1 MHKAVLI
8 LALAILALPAAALA
22 QHDDHG
28 DAEVAKVTAKWQ
40 SAYNAGDGAAVAAL
54 YTDDAV
60 LMPPNSPPVTGGQA
74 IEAFWSEAVGQGAT
88 TELTS
93 KEVYAMGDMA
103 VEVGMYSGT
112 NADGS
117 HQDHGHFTV
126 IYKKVDGKWMMFR
139 DMWNS
144 DMSM

>member
-1 MHKAVLI
+1 MHKAVLVF
-8 LALAILALPAAALA
+8 ALGLLALPATALA

-28 DAEVAKVTAKWQ
+28 NDEIVKVGAKWQ
-40 SAYNAGDGAAVAAL
+40 AAFNAGDGAGIAAL
-54 YTDDAV
+54 YTQDAM
-60 LMPPNSPPVTGGQA
+60 LLPPNSAPVSGTEA
-74 IEAFWSEAVGQGAT
+74 ITAFWTAGVSQGAT

-126 IYKKVDGKWMMFR
+126 VYKKVDGKWMMYR

-144 DMSM
+144 DMAP

>member
-1 MHKAVLI
+1 MHKAVLVF
-8 LALAILALPAAALA
+8 ALAILALPATALA

-28 DAEVAKVTAKWQ
+28 NADVAKVTAEWQ
-40 SAYNAGDGAAVAAL
+40 AAYNAGDGAAVAAL
-54 YTDDAV
+54 YTKDAM
-60 LMPPNSPPVTGGQA
+60 LLPPNSAPVHGAEA
-74 IEAFWSEAVGQGAT
+74 IKAFWTEGVSQGAT

-93 KEVYAMGDMA
+93 KEVYSMGDMA

>member
-1 MHKAVLI
+1 MRKAGLFI
-8 LALAILALPAAALA
+8 AIALMALPGTALA
-22 QHDDHG
+22 QQG
-28 DAEVAKVTAKWQ
+28 SSVDAEIANVGAKWQ
-40 SAYNAGDGAAVAAL
+40 AAFNAGDGAAIGAL
-54 YTDDAV
+54 YSDDAS
-60 LMPPNSPPVTGGQA
+60 LLPPNSAPINGGEA
-74 IEAFWSEAVGQGAT
+74 ITAFWSEAVGQGAT

-93 KEVYAMGDMA
+93 KEVYSMGDMA

-126 IYKKVDGKWMMFR
+126 IYKKVDGKWMMYR

-144 DMSM
+144 DMSQ